1 MHAIW
6 TKAKQFPH
14 CKETHQIF
22 PPDDFPV
29 RRISFTASFNN
40 EPPAMSLILGWEYG
54 RLWLKEHKE
63 FITSELTKSKPQF
76 IEPDFVWWTT
86 KRNQV
91 LDRRGIFLKKKQNPH
106 AKNCNLAAFAT
117 SKAQRLKRLDKIA
130 NAETETERGSGEP
143 KGKAKKCNCKDCM
156 QRRCGGEEIVSGSYG
171 PDNRKVFYVTKK
183 LRSIPWYWFVE

>member
-1 MHAIW
+1 
-6 TKAKQFPH
+6 
-14 CKETHQIF
+14 
-22 PPDDFPV
+22 
-29 RRISFTASFNN
+29 
-40 EPPAMSLILGWEYG
+40 MSLILGWEYG

-106 AKNCNLAAFAT
+106 AKNCNLAAFST
-117 SKAQRLKRLDKIA
+117 SKAQRQKRLDKIA
-130 NAETETERGSGEP
+130 NAEMAETTEPESGEP
-143 KGKAKKCNCKDCM
+143 EKKAKKCNCKDCM

-171 PDNRKVFYVTKK
+171 PDNRKVYYVTKK
-183 LRSIPWYWFVE
+183 LRSIPWY